1 MLNIKTLNQQGI
13 PRQDMEIKC
22 PVKMIERTQVRFI
35 IQRMRGVHIEWI
47 SGPKRS
53 GKTTALFQVIQKL
66 TSDGVNPSHIIYVN
80 ASWFADHPVLQDPLL
95 FKENL
100 RATFGRGD
108 RLYIIFDEV
117 DTLKDAISFLQKLYD
132 ASGLLKLVAVSSRVP
147 ENLPATFRETKIF
160 PINLVEWA
168 NHHESFLPWVR
179 KNLYPLTGRDFVKQ
193 LEAFDRRYG
202 MLLKESFYELALFG
216 GYPEVLFLAREDRW
230 QKLEEIFNKNFQ
242 ADYLEA
248 EGVDKSVLY
257 RDLLKNVAYKV
268 GDLINYSELHDL
280 LKASHVTVKKYHSF
294 LAKNYLI
301 HSLPPLTGR
310 KASEIKHAQKSFFYD
325 CGFLNLIAGFKSSH
339 IFSVSYPVITN
350 MICSELLKNLN
361 YKSHAYFWQTN
372 TGTRVDFVVE
382 AGKNYF
388 VPIEVKSGEARPKK
402 LTRSFHSFIKTYKP
416 GRAIFANTSLID
428 YYKVGDTEV
437 LYLPYYWV
445 PILEGLWQ

>member
-1 MLNIKTLNQQGI
+1 MLNIKTLNQQGL
-13 PRQDMEIKC
+13 PRQDMEITF
-22 PVKMIERTQVRFI
+22 PSKMIKRTQVSFI
-35 IQRMRGVHIEWI
+35 VQRMKGVHIEWI
-47 SGPKRS
+47 SGPRKS

-66 TSDGVNPSHIIYVN
+66 TGDGINPSHILYVN
-80 ASWFADHPVLQDPLL
+80 ASWFSDHPVLQDPLL

-100 RATFGRGD
+100 RATFGSGD
-108 RLYIIFDEV
+108 RLYVIFDEV
-117 DTLKDAISFLQKLYD
+117 DSLKNALSFLKNIYD
-132 ASGLLKLVAVSSRVP
+132 ASGLLKIVAVSSREP
-147 ENLPATFRETKIF
+147 ENLPTTFRETKIY

-168 NHHESFLPWVR
+168 NYHESFIPWVR

-193 LEAFDRRYG
+193 LEGFDRRYG

-216 GYPEVLFLAREDRW
+216 GYPEVLLLPREERW
-230 QKLEEIFNKNFQ
+230 QKLEEVFNLYLR

-248 EGVDKSVLY
+248 EGVDKSLLY
-257 RDLLKNVAYKV
+257 RDLLKNIACKV
-268 GDLINYSELHDL
+268 GDLINFSELHDL

-294 LAKNYLI
+294 LSTNYLV

-310 KASEIKHAQKSFFYD
+310 KASEIKQARKSFFYD
-325 CGFLNLIAGFKSSH
+325 CGFLNLITGSMASH
-339 IFSVSYPVITN
+339 IYSVSYPVITN

-361 YKSHAYFWQTN
+361 YKSQAYFWQTN
-372 TGTRVDFVVE
+372 TGTRVDFVIE

-416 GRAIFANTSLID
+416 QRAIFANASLID
-428 YYKVGDTEV
+428 SYQVGDTEV